1 MYESIVLPYSYDALE
16 PFLSARTVNIHFNKH
31 YKNYLNKLNN
41 LLKENGYDYRYSK
54 IELVNH
60 ISEFPLNVRDD
71 ILFNLGGVINHELY
85 FLGLGVKNNLP
96 YGKIGEKIDK
106 QYGSFENFKKEF
118 IDTSTKL
125 VGSGYTFLVIDK
137 NNNLDIINT
146 SNQETPYLYG
156 LIPILAL
163 DLWEHAYYLDYQ
175 SNRSAYLENFF
186 QNIDFS
192 NVNSLYEQVQST
204 KEIKK

>member
-1 MYESIVLPYSYDALE
+1 M
-16 PFLSARTVNIHFNKH
+16 
-31 YKNYLNKLNN
+31 
-41 LLKENGYDYRYSK
+41 
-54 IELVNH
+54 
-60 ISEFPLNVRDD
+60 
-71 ILFNLGGVINHELY
+71 
-85 FLGLGVKNNLP
+85 
-96 YGKIGEKIDK
+96 
-106 QYGSFENFKKEF
+106 
-118 IDTSTKL
+118 
-125 VGSGYTFLVIDK
+125 IDK